1 MKRMMIVVA
10 ALLMASPLFAQQ
22 KTFLDQPYIEVTG
35 RAEMEVAPDEI
46 YVRITINEQDS
57 KGKTT
62 VLQQE
67 KDMVRRLKDLGI
79 DVDKKLVVQDMVNA
93 QLKKDVAT
101 SKSYMLEVNSATQL
115 AHVFQALQTIGISDA
130 AVERT
135 DVSNMDELRQQ
146 VRGASAKAA
155 RQNAEILAA
164 ALGQKAGKAIFVQ
177 DNSYYSRPYS
187 NVVLTRT
194 MKVADAGVAATA
206 APTLEFQKITIDH
219 SVLVRFMLE

>member
-1 MKRMMIVVA
+1 MKRMMIVMA

-79 DVDKKLVVQDMVNA
+79 DVDKKLVVQDMMNA

-164 ALGQKAGKAIFVQ
+164 ALGQKVGKAIFVQ

>member
-79 DVDKKLVVQDMVNA
+79 DVDKKLVVQDMMNA

-130 AVERT
+130 SVERT

-164 ALGQKAGKAIFVQ
+164 ALGQKVGKAIFVQ

>member
-79 DVDKKLVVQDMVNA
+79 DVDKKLVVQDMMNA

-164 ALGQKAGKAIFVQ
+164 ALGQKVGKAIFVQ

-219 SVLVRFMLE
+219 SVVVRFMLE

>member
-46 YVRITINEQDS
+46 YVRITINAQDS

-79 DVDKKLVVQDMVNA
+79 DVDKKLVVQDMMNA

-164 ALGQKAGKAIFVQ
+164 VLGQKVGKAIFVQ

>member
-10 ALLMASPLFAQQ
+10 TLLMASPLFAQQ

-79 DVDKKLVVQDMVNA
+79 DVDKKLVVQDMMNA

-155 RQNAEILAA
+155 RQNAETLAA
-164 ALGQKAGKAIFVQ
+164 ALGQKVGKAIFVQ

>member
-22 KTFLDQPYIEVTG
+22 KTFLDQHYIYVTG
-35 RAEMEVAPDEI
+35 GGDLVVAPYEFF
-46 YVRITINEQDS
+46 VRITIKALFS
-57 KGKTT
+57 KVKTT

-79 DVDKKLVVQDMVNA
+79 DVDKKLVVQDMMNA

-164 ALGQKAGKAIFVQ
+164 ALGQKVGKAIFVQ

>member
-22 KTFLDQPYIEVTG
+22 KTFFDQPYIEVTG

-79 DVDKKLVVQDMVNA
+79 DVDKKLVVQDMMNA

-164 ALGQKAGKAIFVQ
+164 ALGQKVCKAIFVQ

>member
-62 VLQQE
+62 MLQQE

-79 DVDKKLVVQDMVNA
+79 DVDKKLVVQDMMNA

-164 ALGQKAGKAIFVQ
+164 ALGQKVGRAIFVQ

>member
-79 DVDKKLVVQDMVNA
+79 DVDKKLVVQDMMNA

-115 AHVFQALQTIGISDA
+115 AHIFQALQTIGISDA

-164 ALGQKAGKAIFVQ
+164 ALGQKVGKAIFVQ

>member
-35 RAEMEVAPDEI
+35 RAEMVVAPVDI
-46 YVRITINEQDS
+46 YVRITINEQDY
-57 KGKTT
+57 KAKTT

-79 DVDKKLVVQDMVNA
+79 DVDKKLVVQDMMNA

-164 ALGQKAGKAIFVQ
+164 ALGQKVGKAIFVQ

>member
-35 RAEMEVAPDEI
+35 RAEMEVAPYQI
-46 YVRITINEQDS
+46 YVLITIHQLDS
-57 KGKTT
+57 NAKTT

-79 DVDKKLVVQDMVNA
+79 DVDKKLVVQDMMNA

-164 ALGQKAGKAIFVQ
+164 ALGQKVGKAIFVQ

>member
-79 DVDKKLVVQDMVNA
+79 DVDKKLVVQDMMNA

>member
-79 DVDKKLVVQDMVNA
+79 DVDKKLVVQDMMNA

-164 ALGQKAGKAIFVQ
+164 ALGQKVGKAIFVQ

-219 SVLVRFMLE
+219 SVLIRFMLE